1 MFEQKR
7 LRPSNILNNFN
18 YQLLLFKKMPFA
30 RKNFIMRA
38 KNYKLLKLMVGINP
52 GHPPRL
58 PGLNPLDVTRLTL
71 MKIMG
76 QQNQMSFLPP
86 TSPKQELQASGNEE
100 LPSPVKLKEN
110 SDKEEENKLEDD
122 EEKKKLVVCIEINS
136 IKYQGILFAQP
147 PTSVNNV
154 NSAVS
159 T

>member
-1 MFEQKR
+1 
-7 LRPSNILNNFN
+7 
-18 YQLLLFKKMPFA
+18 MPFA